1 MQLKHSFLTLL
12 LLLVLGTGFAQ
23 TNNNNTMLFDFG
35 NGKPAKGYIK
45 VGANTNFNYQTGYGF
60 TAVSPIVSVDRGGK
74 DLLRADYCTSD
85 QPFYFSVKLPEG
97 NYDVTLI
104 LGDKNDTS
112 FTTVRAESRRLML
125 ENIHTNKGEF
135 QTCRFTVHIRDSIIR
150 NELGNSIGKVKL
162 KSRPGANESDNLH
175 WDNLLS
181 LEFNNKAAK
190 VCAVEI
196 RPNNNA
202 TTLFLAGNSTVV
214 DQDKEPWASWGQ
226 MIPRFFKPT
235 VVAVANY
242 AESGETLNSFWG
254 EKRLEKI
261 LSLMKKGDYLFIEF
275 AHNDQKLKGPG
286 IGAFTSY
293 KDMIRKF
300 IVAVREKG
308 GIPFLVTSMNRRNFD
323 SSGQIRN
330 TLGDYPEAM
339 RQMAAEEKLAM
350 IDMNEVSK
358 VLYEAWGPTL
368 SKKAFVHYPANSF
381 PGQTSALSD
390 DTHYNTFGAYELAKC
405 IVQSLK
411 DQDHPLAKMLLPNL
425 PTFNPAKPDLPEQF
439 YWPMSTKVTGSKP
452 AGN

>member
-1 MQLKHSFLTLL
+1 MQLKHNFLTLL
-12 LLLVLGTGFAQ
+12 LLLVLSTGFAQ
-23 TNNNNTMLFDFG
+23 SNGNNAMLFDFG
-35 NGKPAKGYIK
+35 NGKPAKGYTK
-45 VGANTNFNYQTGYGF
+45 VGSNSNFNYQTGFGF
-60 TAVSPIVSVDRGGK
+60 TSIAPIVSVDRGGK
-74 DLLRADYCTSD
+74 DLLRADYCTSEK
-85 QPFYFSVKLPEG
+85 PFYFSVKLPEG

-125 ENIHTNKGEF
+125 ENIHTDKGVF

-150 NELGNSIGKVKL
+150 NAMGDSIGKVKL
-162 KSRPGANESDNLH
+162 KSRTGANESDNLH

-181 LEFNNKAAK
+181 IEFNNKAAK

-196 RPNNNA
+196 RPNKNA

-226 MIPRFFKPT
+226 MIPRFFKPEL
-235 VVAVANY
+235 VAIANY

-275 AHNDQKLKGPG
+275 AHNDQKMKGPG

-300 IVAVREKG
+300 IVAARAKG

-339 RQMAAEEKLAM
+339 RQMATEEKLAM
-350 IDMNEVSK
+350 IDMNAVSK

-368 SKKAFVHYPANSF
+368 SKKAFVHYAANSF
-381 PGQTSALSD
+381 PGQTTALSD

-411 DQDHPLAKMLLPNL
+411 DQNHPLAQLLIPGL
-425 PTFNPAKPDLPEQF
+425 PTFNPANPDLPEQF

-452 AGN
+452 EGN

>member
-1 MQLKHSFLTLL
+1 MQLKHSFLTLFL
-12 LLLVLGTGFAQ
+12 LGVFGTGFAQ
-23 TNNNNTMLFDFG
+23 SKSSNAMLFDFG
-35 NGKPAKGYIK
+35 NGKPAKGYTK
-45 VGANTNFNYQTGYGF
+45 VGSNTNFNYQTGYGF
-60 TAVSPIVSVDRGGK
+60 TSVSPIISVDRGGK
-74 DLLRADYCTSD
+74 DLLRADYCSSEK
-85 QPFYFSVKLPEG
+85 PFYFSVKLPEG

-104 LGDKNDTS
+104 LGDKNDS
-112 FTTVRAESRRLML
+112 SLTTIRAESRRLMA
-125 ENIHTNKGEF
+125 ENIHTNHGQFETVKI
-135 QTCRFTVHIRDSIIR
+135 TVHIRDSIIR
-150 NELGNSIGKVKL
+150 NASGDSLTKVKL
-162 KSRPGANESDNLH
+162 KSRVGASESEYLH
-175 WDNLLS
+175 WDNLLT

-196 RPNNNA
+196 RPNTQA

-226 MIPRFFKPT
+226 MIPRFFQPGL
-235 VVAVANY
+235 VAVANY

-254 EKRLEKI
+254 ERRLEKI

-275 AHNDQKLKGPG
+275 AHNDQKIKGPG
-286 IGAFTSY
+286 VGAFTTY

-300 IVAVREKG
+300 IVAARAKG
-308 GIPFLVTSMNRRNFD
+308 GIPFLVTSMNRRSFD
-323 SSGQIRN
+323 SLGQIKN

-350 IDMNEVSK
+350 IDMNAVSK

-381 PGQTSALSD
+381 PGQITALSD

-425 PTFNPAKPDLPEQF
+425 ATFNPAKPDLPEQF
-439 YWPMSTKVTGSKP
+439 YWPMSTKVTGTKP
-452 AGN
+452 DGN